1 MLLSSLVSERPLRIR
16 LIRCGDAADLSF
28 AGLFQVLR
36 LAQAELGEARVQLD
50 VTSPQQLPE
59 QAAHLV
65 LLVADQGMPAEHA
78 SALLA
83 QCRKAKLYGA
93 IGSAVDWLKS
103 FGEVRDD
110 SVGLYDLEHN
120 PLTCCGGAAAIDFAL
135 ALVKTLFGDALQAEI
150 MEALCITQVR
160 PPDEPRPQAKSRL
173 QPVLVEALRL
183 MESHIEEPLNTDDIA
198 GVIGISRRQ
207 LERLFKQHLGNMP
220 ARYYLELRLQRSRA
234 LLLESHHSIVQVGL
248 MCGFSSGAHF
258 STAYGA
264 LFGVTPRE
272 ERQKKL
278 AAARI

>member
-1 MLLSSLVSERPLRIR
+1 MGFV
-16 LIRCGDAADLSF
+16 
-28 AGLFQVLR
+28 GLFQVLR
-36 LAQAELGEARVQLD
+36 LAAAELGEERLQLD
-50 VTSPQQLPE
+50 VVQAHQLPA

-65 LLVADQGMPAEHA
+65 LLVADRSIPTEQS

-83 QCRKAKLYGA
+83 QCRQAGLYGA
-93 IGSAVDWLKS
+93 VGAVVDWLKER
-103 FGEVRDD
+103 GDVKGDANH
-110 SVGLYDLEHN
+110 LYDLGHN

-135 ALVKTLFGDALQAEI
+135 ALVQALFGDTLQATI
-150 MEALCITQVR
+150 MEALCVTQVR
-160 PPDEPRPQAKSRL
+160 AADEPRPQARSRF
-173 QPVLVEALRL
+173 QPALAEALRL
-183 MESHIEEPLNTDDIA
+183 METHIEEPLNSDDIA
-198 GVIGISRRQ
+198 NLAGISRRQ

-220 ARYYLELRLQRSRA
+220 ARYYLELRLQKGRS

-264 LFGVTPRE
+264 LFGITPRA